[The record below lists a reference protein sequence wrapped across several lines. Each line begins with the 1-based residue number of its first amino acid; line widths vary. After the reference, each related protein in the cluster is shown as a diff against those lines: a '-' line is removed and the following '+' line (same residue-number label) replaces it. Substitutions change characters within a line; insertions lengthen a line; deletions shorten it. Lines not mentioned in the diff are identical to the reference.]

1 MKKAIIFVSITEEY
15 NDLKPKALFRDLKK
29 LRKCVSVS
37 KYELLAEFAVIGN
50 DSIIE
55 AVDDFLNICNENQ
68 DDNICLYCDAFSL
81 NNFITPM
88 IQKKYPNQIFFKTS
102 VIIF

>member
-15 NDLKPKALFRDLKK
+15 NNLKPKALFVALKK
-29 LRKCVSVS
+29 LRKAVSVA

-50 DSIIE
+50 DSTVE
-55 AVDDFLNICNENQ
+55 AVDDFLNICNENK
-68 DDNICLYCDAFSL
+68 DDNIFLYCDAVSL
-81 NNFITPM
+81 NNFITPAL
-88 IQKKYPNQIFFKTS
+88 QQKYPNQILFKTS